1 MGVFPGGASYHGHC
15 LLYGGHQQ
23 VAVLGWEVRWLNQVV
38 VGVLVIMVMEVMQV
52 MEVAT
57 WGSQR

>member
-1 MGVFPGGASYHGHC
+1 MGVFPGGAAYHGHC

-38 VGVLVIMVMEVMQV
+38 VEVMEV